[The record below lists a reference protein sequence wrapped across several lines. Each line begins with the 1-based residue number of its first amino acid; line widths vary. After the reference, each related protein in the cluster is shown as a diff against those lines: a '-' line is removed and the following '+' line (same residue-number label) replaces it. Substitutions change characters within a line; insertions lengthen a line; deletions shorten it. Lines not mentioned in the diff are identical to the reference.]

1 MDPQGLEILALTV
14 RLALAEKVMAAS
26 DHLANRYTLDCEP
39 PLAVDDP
46 VPAYDE
52 ARKESSQGQYGC

>member
-14 RLALAEKVMAAS
+14 RLALAEKAMEAA

-52 ARKESSQGQYGC
+52 ARKEYMAAVSK